1 MVYPPRGPVLAQ
13 ESPPPVEEPVGRR
26 FAVSPAEIFADDA
39 EPGPAAETVAVASP
53 ARAGYTWWQWPLLA
67 VNAVFDLLTLPL
79 GPLGAGLRSRAGRN
93 LLAAAGAL
101 CFVAAAVLAVADGI
115 GWIW

>member
-1 MVYPPRGPVLAQ
+1 
-13 ESPPPVEEPVGRR
+13 
-26 FAVSPAEIFADDA
+26 VSPAEIFADDA
-39 EPGPAAETVAVASP
+39 EPGPATETVAVASP
-53 ARAGYTWWQWPLLA
+53 ARSGYAWWQWPLVA

-79 GPLGAGLRSRAGRN
+79 GPLGAGLRSRVGRN
-93 LLAAAGAL
+93 LLAVVGVL